1 MIWVVAAFFAI
12 VVIALA
18 FVALDAFWGDDYDDF
33 DDYGW

>member
-12 VVIALA
+12 AVIALA
-18 FVALDAFWGDDYDDF
+18 FVALDAFLGDDYDDF

>member
-18 FVALDAFWGDDYDDF
+18 FVALDAFFGDDYDDF
-33 DDYGW
+33 DDFGW